1 MVDQVSKVS
10 HTDSVRL
17 GISQIFY
24 TSKDSISFQFYPRKT
39 RISRKFRKENL
50 LHVKCLQIGWNHS
63 TPSIS
68 GGKKSTL
75 GRRLVIM
82 AAFPRIRWREIFCI
96 SWLTTS
102 LSSDPVCR
110 ARAAPR
116 RLSWLTAR
124 WCIPPSV
131 SRAMGRKTSPCCLQA
146 SAVSRIFLS

>member
-1 MVDQVSKVS
+1 MSQSTQCLGCVSQLFIVINS
-10 HTDSVRL
+10 CGACIRVVT
-17 GISQIFY
+17 
-24 TSKDSISFQFYPRKT
+24 
-39 RISRKFRKENL
+39 L
-50 LHVKCLQIGWNHS
+50 LHVKCLQIEWNHS

-68 GGKKSTL
+68 GGKKSTS

-102 LSSDPVCR
+102 LSSDPVCH

-146 SAVSRIFLS
+146 SAVRLGICQKNYRTEFSGERILHTENA